1 MNVKTNVD
9 GKKTYMAVS
18 GSIDIPGAER
28 LKKSLTKVLES
39 DSNEIVIDYEE
50 VNFIGSSGIG
60 KLLLFYK
67 NFTARGGRISITN
80 LNKEI
85 TMLFKAIKLDK
96 LFNI

>member
-1 MNVKTNVD
+1 MHVKTSLE
-9 GKKTYMAVS
+9 GKKTLMAVS
-18 GSIDIPGAER
+18 GSVDIPGAEQ

-39 DSNEIVIDYEE
+39 DSDEITIDFEE

-67 NFTARGGRISITN
+67 NFTAKGGRITIVN